1 MKVQDNNLVMLT
13 IFLYFRKSKPVEKYE
28 KFLFKQKA
36 LFFSDDIQFFA
47 FLHYLFRF
55 RVEVEK

>member
-1 MKVQDNNLVMLT
+1 MVT

-28 KFLFKQKA
+28 KSLLVQTKS
-36 LFFSDDIQFFA
+36 LFFSDDTQFFA